1 MSEVVTTT
9 ADLSPAH
16 RSLFDKAAASV
27 KMQNASYAVQ
37 LLLPIIKD
45 VPTFLE
51 GRKTLRTAADRK
63 SVV

>member
-16 RSLFDKAAASV
+16 RGLFDKAAASV

-37 LLLPIIKD
+37 LLLPIIK
-45 VPTFLE
+45 TWNMILFQ
-51 GRKTLRTAADRK
+51 
-63 SVV
+63 